1 MKASIAHVMT
11 ISALAL
17 GTSSLAQTAAT
28 DTTVLEVQVSGPT
41 RDAAYGQ
48 ATSKGI
54 EALVA
59 RVLTPGTP
67 AYTQTVAAIPRSEVR
82 LGRVVREGAGGG
94 GVTMT
99 VEVSA
104 ARGLV
109 ERAVLRAQPGL
120 AQTRI
125 AVIIPEVI
133 LRRPVPDPAAETE
146 IGRSLVESGLRLVDA
161 SQQVLNA
168 TREIVRGSPSLSAQ
182 ALAELRTRLNA
193 DLLVTGEAFAE
204 EYGAVVGGLRGYTA
218 RLEVKVI
225 DLASGQVL
233 STQAFQGS
241 AAGATDAVAG
251 KTALMNVGKAAG
263 ALLPGKI
270 IGALQGAGT
279 TAPRAYVMRAGPPV
293 TFAQLNALGTRLRG
307 SSTVG
312 AFTIRSVDSA
322 GAVAEL
328 QFTGSVTELAALL
341 ESLGVQ
347 VSGLTGSEITVRF

>member
-1 MKASIAHVMT
+1 MT
-11 ISALAL
+11 LSTLVL
-17 GTSSLAQTAAT
+17 GATSQAQTAADST
-28 DTTVLEVQVSGPT
+28 ILEVQVSGPT

-48 ATSKGI
+48 ATEKGL

-67 AYTQTVAAIPRSEVR
+67 VYSQVLTAIPRSEVR
-82 LGRVVREGAGGG
+82 LGRVVREDAGGG

-104 ARGLV
+104 PRGLV
-109 ERAVLRAQPGL
+109 ERAVLRAQPQL

-146 IGRSLVESGLRLVDA
+146 IGRSMVESGLRLVDA

-168 TREIVRGSPSLSAQ
+168 TREIVRGSPSLSAP

-193 DLLVTGEAFAE
+193 DVLVTGEVFAE
-204 EYGAVVGGLRGYTA
+204 EYGAVAGGLRGYTA
-218 RLEVKVI
+218 QLEVKVI
-225 DLASGQVL
+225 NLTSGQVL
-233 STQAFQGS
+233 HTQAFQGR
-241 AAGATDAVAG
+241 
-251 KTALMNVGKAAG
+251 AAG

-293 TFAQLNALGTRLRG
+293 TFAQLNALGARLRG
-307 SSTVG
+307 SGAVG

-347 VSGLTGSEITVRF
+347 VAGLTGGEITVRF